1 MMTIIYIF
9 YVEDFS
15 TYDFNLNSHN
25 NNRLFIMFLRII
37 VHFSLWVDNEFRME
51 SFIKLDLGLSREDN
65 CIITTLKFPN

>member
-37 VHFSLWVDNEFRME
+37 VHFSL
-51 SFIKLDLGLSREDN
+51 
-65 CIITTLKFPN
+65 